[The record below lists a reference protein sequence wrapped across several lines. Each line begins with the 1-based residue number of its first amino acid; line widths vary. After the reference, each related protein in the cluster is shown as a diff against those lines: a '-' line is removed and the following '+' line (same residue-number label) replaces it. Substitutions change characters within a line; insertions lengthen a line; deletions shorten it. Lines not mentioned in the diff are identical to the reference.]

1 MRICP
6 CSPKVE
12 AADSNPDQCLFESNQ
27 GHQFSV
33 VVVAQSVERRSV
45 IPEAARSKLVYHP
58 KGFLA
63 QLEEHRIDIA
73 KVVGSGPTG
82 TTILISGY

>member
-1 MRICP
+1 M
-6 CSPKVE
+6 
-12 AADSNPDQCLFESNQ
+12 
-27 GHQFSV
+27 

-45 IPEAARSKLVYHP
+45 TPEVVGSKPIYHP

-73 KVVGSGPTG
+73 KVVGSGPTE
-82 TTILISGY
+82 TTNKYRMRELENSIQ